1 MMEISTDSDS
11 LGVSEL
17 VSAVLKRKN
26 KKQLQLYTP
35 AADSVINLINETS
48 FFFNMLRQVH

>member
-17 VSAVLKRKN
+17 VPAVLKRKN
-26 KKQLQLYTP
+26 KKQRLHLLQLYTP
-35 AADSVINLINETS
+35 AADFSN
-48 FFFNMLRQVH
+48 